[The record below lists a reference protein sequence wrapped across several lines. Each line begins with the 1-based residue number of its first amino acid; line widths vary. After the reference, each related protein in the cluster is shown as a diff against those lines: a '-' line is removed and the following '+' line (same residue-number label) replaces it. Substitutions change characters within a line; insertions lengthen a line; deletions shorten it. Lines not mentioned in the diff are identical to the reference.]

1 MKGSMDTQNPPQRVL
16 VVDDEPLICWSIAQT
31 LNSGGDIVS
40 EARTGEEAIRALR
53 DANDSPDVVL
63 LDYSLPDVD
72 DLSLLATLRCLS
84 PRTRIIVMSVYY
96 TDEMA
101 TKALALGAA
110 RVVSKPIDMQ
120 DVPALVHP
128 TPRLPS

>member
-1 MKGSMDTQNPPQRVL
+1 MDTQYAPQRVL

-31 LNSGGDIVS
+31 LNGCGDIVR
-40 EARTGEEAIRALR
+40 EARTGEEAIRALS
-53 DANDSPDVVL
+53 DGDDSPDVVL

-72 DLSLLATLRCLS
+72 DLNLLAALHYLS

-120 DVPALVHP
+120 DIPALVHDTVSP
-128 TPRLPS
+128 PPS